1 MQSLEQILLASL
13 FAGIVAI
20 AVTVAI
26 ERLGGVVGG
35 VLATVPSTIVPA
47 AAFMWLGNPNALA
60 FAAAMAMVP
69 FGVLLNAVFLWLWR
83 VVPPL
88 IPETISFKAR
98 LASITVVNLLLWTI
112 AATLLTLASAY
123 LLKSWVSALHLGI
136 VGVVLGI
143 ILGVVASLKS
153 QPAPKGENKVGT
165 LALMLRGVAA
175 ALAIGCAVW
184 LAQNGSPL
192 IAGIASV
199 FPAIFTTSMVALWIS
214 QGQAVPSGAI
224 GPMMLGVTSVSTYA
238 VLAIM
243 TVPAHGVIL
252 GSGLAWIGAVLI
264 ITLPC
269 SYWLSSRQPAG

>member
-1 MQSLEQILLASL
+1 MQPLEQILLASL
-13 FAGIVAI
+13 FAGLVAI

-47 AAFMWLGNPNALA
+47 AAFMWLGNPDAIA
-60 FAAAMAMVP
+60 FAASMAMVP

-88 IPETISFKAR
+88 IPETISFGPR
-98 LASITVVNLLLWTI
+98 LASITAVNLLLWTI
-112 AATLLTLASAY
+112 AAALLTLGSAY
-123 LLKSWVSALHLGI
+123 LLKSWISALHLGI
-136 VGVVLGI
+136 IGVVFGLILGI
-143 ILGVVASLKS
+143 GASLAS
-153 QPAPKGENKVGT
+153 RPAPKGDNKVSSFT
-165 LALMLRGVAA
+165 LVSRGIAA

-199 FPAIFTTSMVALWIS
+199 FPAIFTTSMVALWIA

-224 GPMMLGVTSVSTYA
+224 GPMMLGVTAVSAYA
-238 VLAIM
+238 VLAII
-243 TVPAHGVIL
+243 TLPAHGVIL
-252 GSGLAWIGAVLI
+252 GSIIAWVGAVLI

-269 SYWLSSRQPAG
+269 SLWLSSRQPAD